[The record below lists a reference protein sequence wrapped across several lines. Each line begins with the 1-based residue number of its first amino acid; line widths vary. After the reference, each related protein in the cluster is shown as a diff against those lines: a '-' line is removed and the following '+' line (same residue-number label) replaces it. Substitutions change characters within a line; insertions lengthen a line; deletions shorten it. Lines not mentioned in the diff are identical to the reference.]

1 LKKSKIFII
10 ITMLLVII
18 IAGIGAKGEMV
29 ENLGIIVGVGNDV
42 EKRGSDITYSVPFLL
57 YSFETKDKITTRVL
71 TGTGRSLGETRETR
85 QLISGR
91 RLLIGLSKVFI
102 FSQDV
107 SVLGI
112 KNILDINHNN
122 SEVNDRALCIVCKGK
137 AEDMLKYPVAGFQSS
152 ADFIDGMVKSLQV
165 YNFFPQQY
173 TMMDLLVRAKTEGR
187 NILLPYIEI
196 KDNNIETTGL
206 AIFKKD
212 KMVAKADMSE
222 ARIINMLKENNVKGI
237 LTLQN
242 GSKYINCYTTAKNK
256 TTCSKE
262 EDGKYKFVVNLTLNG
277 NIISNE
283 LYDSVETDP
292 QVMKR
297 FEEDMTNY
305 VQRMSNEFIN
315 KSKCQ
320 YKTDVLDLGRI
331 AAAKYGK
338 GTGTDWDEVICNS
351 DIEVNVKFAVEGEGR
366 GDF

>member
-29 ENLGIIVGVGNDV
+29 EDLGIIVGVGNDV
-42 EKRGSDITYSVPFLL
+42 EKKGSDITYSVPFLL

-71 TGTGRSLGETRETR
+71 TGKGRSIGETRENR

-122 SEVNDRALCIVCKGK
+122 AEVNDRALCIVCKGK

-187 NILLPYIEI
+187 NTLLPYVEI
-196 KDNNIETTGL
+196 KDNTIETTGL

-222 ARIINMLKENNVKGI
+222 TRIINMLKENNVKGI

-242 GSKYINCYTTAKNK
+242 SSKYINCYMTAKNK

-262 EDGKYKFVVNLTLNG
+262 ENGKYKFVINLNLSG

-283 LYDSVETDP
+283 LYDNIETDP

-297 FEEDMTNY
+297 FEQDMTNY

-338 GTGTDWDEVICNS
+338 GTGTDWDEAICNS

>member
-242 GSKYINCYTTAKNK
+242 SSKYINCYTTAKNK